1 MRFLKKVLVS
11 VYIFLAVFSLLVFI
25 SWVFI
30 REEPSVLIG
39 AVFGASGVEFIV
51 SAMMKLAEIRSEET
65 MRREERQHQQN
76 GGE

>member
-30 REEPSVLIG
+30 REEPS
-39 AVFGASGVEFIV
+39 
-51 SAMMKLAEIRSEET
+51 AMMKLAEIRSEET